1 MDLLDPMPCSLR
13 QLQYFVAVADLGGF
27 SRAAARCHVSQP
39 SLSAQVALA
48 EESLGVRLF
57 ERDRRGARVSQAG
70 AVILAHARQVLL
82 AAKDLAS
89 TARQQADPFT
99 GTIRVGVIP
108 TVCPYL
114 LPEITPALR
123 ETYPRLTIM
132 WIEEKTATLVDRI
145 MSGELDAAILARD
158 TKAAGLEFVEIGR
171 DPFLVASTPAH
182 PLMRSTKPLAPSAL
196 ESVEVLL
203 LEDGHCLR
211 DQALA
216 LCSRVGA
223 TEAGYCATSLATLVQ
238 MVVSHSGVTLLPSIA
253 VPVENR
259 TGQLA
264 TRRFAEPIPARTLAL
279 GWRRGSA
286 LQTTIKA
293 VGQTVRKCYLRRQPS
308 GRSDSPAVRRAAKA
322 TR

>member
-1 MDLLDPMPCSLR
+1 MHVLDPLPCSLR
-13 QLQYFVAVADLGGF
+13 QLQYLVAVADLGGF

-48 EESLGVRLF
+48 EAALGVRVF
-57 ERDRRGARVSQAG
+57 ERDRRGVRVSPAG
-70 AVILAHARQVLL
+70 AVVLERARQVLL
-82 AAKDLAS
+82 AANDLAS

-123 ETYPRLTIM
+123 EKFPRLTIL
-132 WIEEKTATLVDRI
+132 WTEEKTPTLVERI
-145 MSGELDAAILARD
+145 MAGDLDGAILARD
-158 TKAAGLEFVEIGR
+158 TKAAGLEFLEIGR
-171 DPFLVASTPAH
+171 DAFVVASAPDH
-182 PLMRSTKPLAPSAL
+182 PLMRSARPLTPAAL
-196 ESVEVLL
+196 EGAEVLL

-216 LCSRVGA
+216 LCARAGA
-223 TEAGYCATSLATLVQ
+223 TEAGYRATSLATLVQ
-238 MVVSHSGVTLLPSIA
+238 MVVSHSGVTLLPSLA

-264 TRRFAEPIPARTLAL
+264 TRRFAEPGPARTLAL
-279 GWRRGSA
+279 AWRRGSA
-286 LQTTIKA
+286 LQTTIEA
-293 VGQTVRKCYLRRQPS
+293 VGRTVRKCYGMILGTRIT
-308 GRSDSPAVRRAAKA
+308 RSRDGVS
-322 TR
+322 

>member
-1 MDLLDPMPCSLR
+1 MDMLDLLPCSLR
-13 QLQYFVAVADLGGF
+13 QLQYLVAVAELGGF

-48 EESLGVRLF
+48 EEALGVRVF
-57 ERDRRGARVSQAG
+57 ERDRRGVRVSPAG
-70 AVILAHARQVLL
+70 AVILERARQVLL
-82 AAKDLAS
+82 AANDLAS

-123 ETYPRLTIM
+123 EKYPRLTIL

-145 MSGELDAAILARD
+145 MSGGLDAAILARD

-171 DPFLVASTPAH
+171 DPFVVAAAPNHA
-182 PLMRSTKPLAPSAL
+182 LMRSAKPLTPAAL
-196 ESVEVLL
+196 EGAEVLL

-216 LCSRVGA
+216 LCSRAGA
-223 TEAGYCATSLATLVQ
+223 TETSYRATSLATLVQ
-238 MVVSHSGVTLLPSIA
+238 MVVSHSGMTLLPSLA

-259 TGQLA
+259 TRQLA
-264 TRRFAEPIPARTLAL
+264 TRRFAEPGPARTLAI

-293 VGQTVRKCYLRRQPS
+293 LGQTVRKCYLKRQPS
-308 GRSDSPAVRRAAKA
+308 VRSHSPA
-322 TR
+322 